1 MHPTTES
8 KEDTVFRSAAM
19 LMSYR
24 KLVSCL
30 GILFAINICLSP
42 LLLDFPPLGTRQLS
56 VEYETSF
63 ETSQSSPPSTK
74 ILYIVTSI
82 AEYDNGKRKTIEGRD
97 RFVETLIPVVSESV
111 KSMQAFGYQVDTYL
125 IAHYSLSPSR
135 LNLLRESL
143 PASVGLQ
150 VWDDACPLG
159 YPRPS
164 EGSTDYIVNIT
175 RALARQHRYVIKDK
189 FAYYDGE

>member
-1 MHPTTES
+1 M
-8 KEDTVFRSAAM
+8 
-19 LMSYR
+19 MSYR
-24 KLVSCL
+24 KLFGCL
-30 GILFAINICLSP
+30 GILCAFYICLST
-42 LLLDFPPLGTRQLS
+42 LKFDSPPLGSRQLS
-56 VEYETSF
+56 ADDENSL
-63 ETSQSSPPSTK
+63 ETSQSSPPSK
-74 ILYIVTSI
+74 ILYIVTSV

-111 KSMQAFGYQVDTYL
+111 KSMLTSGYQVDTYL
-125 IAHYSLSPSR
+125 IAHYSLSQTR
-135 LNLLRESL
+135 FNLLRESL

-150 VWDDACPLG
+150 VWDDACPLA

-164 EGSTDYIVNIT
+164 EGPANYVVNIT